1 MHHDL
6 LSHSVPT
13 KRVVGAVIGFVLCAL
28 IGPVSAQTSDIRN
41 QLTTVATGLGPM
53 DDIVMTGSGD
63 IVIAKPSVQRLDL
76 LSPAGV
82 SSAMPIPPIISAGI
96 ELFGGG
102 ALIACDISNGV
113 GQGEIKQIDLATFS
127 VTSLASGFNIPIDV
141 VRDSP
146 TSGYVC
152 DLVSTNFQSGPCY
165 LWRVD
170 WSQSVPGT
178 KTLIAGPFNGPAD
191 ICIGPQGL
199 IFLTAFGETQL
210 KVIDPATGSV
220 FGITLSEPLLG
231 ATDIVPAGPAG
242 FFISLLP
249 NSRVVYVEPAAGVV
263 VAVADHI
270 GGTNIG
276 AEDLGYDM
284 NGNLLVSLTQG
295 TIFKI
300 DTTSALRQLG
310 TAHIGDFCYL
320 VLENV
325 GPPGD
330 IYAIG
335 CAFGAQTG
343 QYVGSQFVPIDP
355 DPLFFATLAPR
366 PSEFVGFD
374 GVLDT
379 TGSAIA
385 QIVLPFEPSIAGFI
399 VYFAVATFDPAS
411 FLPLTGVSN
420 AVRLKIEP

>member
-1 MHHDL
+1 M
-6 LSHSVPT
+6 
-13 KRVVGAVIGFVLCAL
+13 KRVVGTVIGLVICAYFAP
-28 IGPVSAQTSDIRN
+28 ISAQTSDIRD
-41 QLTTVATGLGPM
+41 QLSTVATGLGPM
-53 DDIVMTGSGD
+53 DDIVMTGTGD
-63 IVIAKPSVQRLDL
+63 IVIAKPSVQRIDL

-96 ELFGGG
+96 ELIAGGS
-102 ALIACDISNGV
+102 LIACDISNGV
-113 GQGEIKQIDLATFS
+113 GQGEIKQIDMATFS
-127 VTSLASGFNIPIDV
+127 VTSLATGFNIPIDV

-170 WSQSVPGT
+170 WTQGLPGT
-178 KTLIAGPFNGPAD
+178 KSLVAGPFNGPAD
-191 ICIGPQGL
+191 ICIGPQGF

-210 KVIDPATGSV
+210 KVIDPATGAV
-220 FGITLSEPLLG
+220 FGLTLSEPLLG

-284 NGNLLVSLTQG
+284 SGNLLVSLTQG

-300 DTTSALRQLG
+300 DTTSVLRQLG
-310 TAHIGDFCYL
+310 TAHVGDFCYL
-320 VLENV
+320 VMENV

-366 PSEFVGFD
+366 PSAFVGFD
-374 GVLDT
+374 GLLDA

-385 QIVLPFEPSIAGFI
+385 QIVLPFEPSIAGLDL
-399 VYFAVATFDPAS
+399 YFAASTFDPTS

-420 AVRLKIEP
+420 AVRLRIEP